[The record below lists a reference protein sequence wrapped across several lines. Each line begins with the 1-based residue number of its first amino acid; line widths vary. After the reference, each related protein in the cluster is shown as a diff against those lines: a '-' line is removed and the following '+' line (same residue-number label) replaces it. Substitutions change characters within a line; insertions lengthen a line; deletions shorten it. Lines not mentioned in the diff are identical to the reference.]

1 MPTDAPAI
9 TPIKLMRKQYDFVY
23 SDAPEILSS
32 GAFGTGK
39 TRGLCYR
46 AVRLASHPSARVGL
60 CRLTHTAL
68 KRTTL
73 ATLLEPD
80 GDLPPVLEP
89 GSYTRRKAPGEE
101 EIRLTNGGRILP
113 FGCEDPVTI
122 ASLQLTDCCI
132 DEGIELEEKHWDML
146 IGRCRVIY
154 TLPDGTRNVNTLAT
168 ATNPGA
174 PGHFLHKKFI
184 ELTEEQRKAVGR
196 HLIRT
201 KTTDNWHLDPS
212 YYQRLSRFTGAAL
225 RRYMHGEW
233 CAHEG
238 AIYPMFAEGVHV
250 LHRPGP
256 WVRFVAGVDY
266 GFSHPSALR
275 VQGLDGT
282 GSSHVVAELYET
294 DKTPDEFADACQAAT
309 TVYSPITF
317 VVDPSAPALIK
328 ALRQRGLH
336 AIAGNSNPGMVLG
349 GIGMVQ
355 NALTPD
361 PENNGQPRLT
371 FEPSCARGTDE
382 YLSYH
387 WKEGALKE
395 QPEKKDDHACDADR
409 YAVMYIQRGAGTR
422 RLRVVQP
429 RGTGRLD
436 LKKTHRQRA
445 DGTWIAE
452 STEAIF
458 ELDKN
463 PVPGFIL
470 P

>member
-1 MPTDAPAI
+1 MTAPDAI
-9 TPIKLMRKQYDFVY
+9 KPIKLMRKQYEFVH
-23 SDAPEILSS
+23 SNAPEILSS

-46 AVRLASHPSARVGL
+46 AVRLAQHPAARVGL

-101 EIRLTNGGRILP
+101 EVRLTNGGRILP

-132 DEGIELEEKHWDML
+132 DEGIELEEKHWNML
-146 IGRCRVIY
+146 VGRCRVTY
-154 TLPDGTRNVNTLAT
+154 TLPDGSRNINTMAT

-184 ELTEEQRKAVGR
+184 ALTEEQRQALGR

-201 KTTDNWHLDPS
+201 KTGDNFLLLQKDIS
-212 YYQRLSRFTGAAL
+212 LLRRLSRFTGAAL
-225 RRYMHGEW
+225 LRYRDGVW

-238 AIYPMFAEGVHV
+238 AIYPMFSDGVHV

-275 VQGLDGT
+275 VQGLDGA
-282 GSSHVVAELYET
+282 GSSHVLAELYET
-294 DKTPDEFADACQAAT
+294 GRTPDEFAEACQAAT

-336 AIAGNSNPGMVLG
+336 AIGGDNDVLG
-349 GIGMVQ
+349 GIGKVQ

-361 PENNGQPRLT
+361 PENDGQPRLT
-371 FEPSCARGTDE
+371 FEPTCARGTDE

-409 YAVMYIQRGAGTR
+409 YAIMYIQRGAGTR

-429 RGTGRLD
+429 QGEQKKD
-436 LKKTHRQRA
+436 LSKTHRQDP
-445 DGTWIAE
+445 DGRWRPNTVE
-452 STEAIF
+452 GLLMDDT
-458 ELDKN
+458 